1 MKLHQLIKTTT
12 RSRKRVGRGIGSGK
26 GKTAGRG
33 TKGAKARGKI
43 PLGFIGGTLPLYKK
57 LPFRRGLGNP
67 KVSAKMLPI
76 NVSSLAVLKPSSK
89 VDIAILIQSGI
100 VKEKEIRK
108 VGVKIVGKGDL
119 NIPLTVAVPISKS
132 AAAVIEKAGGKVIRQ
147 LADHPER
154 SRRI

>member
-12 RSRKRVGRGIGSGK
+12 RGRKRVGRGIGSGK

-67 KVSAKMLPI
+67 KVSVKMLPI
-76 NVSSLAVLKPSSK
+76 NVSSLSIFSSHSK
-89 VDIAILIQSGI
+89 VDIASLIQSGI

-108 VGVKIVGKGDL
+108 VGVKIVGRGGLD
-119 NIPLTVAVPISKS
+119 IPLTVSLPTSKS
-132 AAAVIEKAGGKVIRQ
+132 AAAVIEKAGG
-147 LADHPER
+147 
-154 SRRI
+154 RIQND